1 MRHFLSAI
9 KQATSEF
16 INDDCMSSGAAIAY
30 YAIFALP
37 PLMVV
42 IFGIATR
49 LGVSEEQIERV
60 AMQQLGM
67 PVSSTAVMSG
77 ETAED
82 GVPPEEAPEAAPPQS
97 PTEQDRFSLA
107 GKVFGIAILLFT
119 ATGLFSQLQL
129 SLNRAW
135 NVEPDPD
142 QGGLKRFV
150 IKRFLSFGMIL
161 VIAFLLLIS
170 MVFSTLIAEIIR
182 VVQGTTPSAVARVV
196 GFTLDNAA
204 MLVLGTAL
212 FAAIYKILPDANIRW
227 RDTIVGALFTA
238 LLFVVGKAL
247 IAVYL
252 QRTDLSSGWG
262 AATGSLIAVLAWL
275 YYSSL
280 IVLFGAELT
289 QVWARRVGRRIEPAD
304 GAVRAVSVKRID
316 RQKESSGPSA

>member
-1 MRHFLSAI
+1 
-9 KQATSEF
+9 
-16 INDDCMSSGAAIAY
+16 MSSGAAIAY

-49 LGVSEEQIERV
+49 LGVSENQIERV
-60 AMQQLGM
+60 AMQQLGL
-67 PVSSTAVMSG
+67 PVSTSAVMSDN
-77 ETAED
+77 AED
-82 GVPPEEAPEAAPPQS
+82 GS
-97 PTEQDRFSLA
+97 PTERDQGNIAPQNSSPGKGFDIA
-107 GKVFGIAILLFT
+107 GRVFGIAILLFT

-135 NVEPDPD
+135 KVEPDPD

-161 VIAFLLLIS
+161 VIAFLLLVS

-182 VVQGTTPSAVARVV
+182 VVQGAAPSTVARVV
-196 GFTLDNAA
+196 GFALDNAA

-247 IAVYL
+247 IAAYL
-252 QRTDLSSGWG
+252 QRADLSSGWG

-289 QVWARRVGRRIEPAD
+289 QVWAQRGGRRIEPAD
-304 GAVRAVSVKRID
+304 GAVRVVSVKRID
-316 RQKESSGPSA
+316 RADADMPSESR

>member
-1 MRHFLSAI
+1 MRHFLGAI
-9 KQATSEF
+9 KQAGSQF
-16 INDDCMSSGAAIAY
+16 IDDDCMSSGAAIAY

-42 IFGIATR
+42 IFGVATR
-49 LGVSEEQIERV
+49 LGVSEDQIERV

-67 PVSSTAVMSG
+67 PVSTSAVIG
-77 ETAED
+77 GDTEN
-82 GVPPEEAPEAAPPQS
+82 GS
-97 PTEQDRFSLA
+97 PTERAQDVVAQHNPSQRDGFDVA
-107 GKVFGIAILLFT
+107 GRVFGVAILLFT

-135 NVEPDPD
+135 KVEPDPD

-170 MVFSTLIAEIIR
+170 MVFSVLIAEIIR
-182 VVQGTTPSAVARVV
+182 IVQGAAPSTVARVV
-196 GFTLDNAA
+196 GFALDNAA
-204 MLVLGTAL
+204 MLLLGTAL
-212 FAAIYKILPDANIRW
+212 FAAIYKILPDADIRW

-252 QRTDLSSGWG
+252 QRANLSSGWG

-289 QVWARRVGRRIEPAD
+289 QVWARRGGRRIQPAE

-316 RQKESSGPSA
+316 RPRKASDAPQ